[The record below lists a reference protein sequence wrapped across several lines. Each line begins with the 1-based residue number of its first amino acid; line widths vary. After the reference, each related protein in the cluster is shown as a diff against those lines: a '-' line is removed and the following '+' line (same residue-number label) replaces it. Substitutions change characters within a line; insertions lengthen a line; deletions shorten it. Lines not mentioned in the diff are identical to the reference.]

1 MRINGKTKIV
11 GILGYPVEHSLSPR
25 MHNAAFKHLNLNY
38 CYVPFL
44 VKPEQLES
52 AIRGLKALNIVGVN
66 VTVPHKE
73 SVIAFLDNLSDEA
86 RLIGAV
92 NTIKNEGGVLTGY
105 NTDGLG
111 FIRSL
116 DEKNIQIFNKRVLVI
131 GAGGAARAVG
141 YYLCKEAST
150 VYIYNRNIERA
161 QALSN
166 HLFHLKQNIFAVND
180 DFIKNDILSVDIII
194 NATPLG
200 LRPDDPPPMNV
211 SFLNKSHIVCDL
223 VYDDTPFLKGA
234 STLGCKTLNGLGMLL
249 WQGVFAFELW
259 TGIQPPVSVMKRAI
273 TNRKS

>member
-38 CYVPFL
+38 CYVPFM

-52 AIRGLKALNIVGVN
+52 AIKGLKALNIVGVN

-116 DEKNIQIFNKRVLVI
+116 DEKNIHISNKRVLVI

-166 HLFHLKQNIFAVND
+166 HFFHLKQNIFAVND
-180 DFIKNDILSVDIII
+180 DFIKNEIFSVDIII

-200 LRPDDPPPMNV
+200 LRPDDPPPINV
-211 SFLNKSHIVCDL
+211 SFLNKRHIVCDL
-223 VYDDTPFLKGA
+223 VYDNTPLLRGA

-249 WQGVFAFELW
+249 WQGVLAFELW
-259 TGIQPPVSVMKRAI
+259 TGIQPPVSIMKRAI
-273 TNRKS
+273 INRKS